1 MTRLNWSSRSSP
13 TDLDTP
19 PDKTVRYDFDHRR
32 CSEPG
37 KPSWPEK
44 FGPSSITKAL
54 KAGLIVCAEIEGFP
68 HPIAIRAAKWNG
80 QVLEVVTLEGPR
92 IAERIFTRPDARG
105 LTVGGILIEGE

>member
-1 MTRLNWSSRSSP
+1 MTRLNWSSRQSP

-19 PDKTVRYDFDHRR
+19 PDKSVDYSFDHRR
-32 CSEPG
+32 NVIPG
-37 KPSWPEK
+37 GKSWPEK

-68 HPIAIRAAKWNG
+68 YPVAIKQAKWSG

-92 IAERIFTRPDARG
+92 VPNRIWTRKDAKG
-105 LTVGGILIEGE
+105 LTVGGVLMKE

>member
-19 PDKTVRYDFDHRR
+19 PDKTVSYEFDHRR
-32 CSEPG
+32 SVEPG

-68 HPIAIRAAKWNG
+68 HPIAIKQAKWSG
-80 QVLEVVTLEGPR
+80 QVLMVVTLEGNK
-92 IAERIFTRPDARG
+92 IAERIWTRPNAKG
-105 LTVGGILIEGE
+105 LTVGGVLMEE